1 MTTYELIDVSVKCAG
16 LAIVGLL
23 LALLFVPPILRRGGA
38 EEEESDEAQHD
49 GR

>member
-1 MTTYELIDVSVKCAG
+1 MTNYELFDISVKCAG

-23 LALLFVPPILRRGGA
+23 LALLLVPPIMRRRGP
-38 EEEESDEAQHD
+38 EEESDEAQHD